1 MTVKNR
7 TILVLSM
14 AIFICMAAPTRVI
27 AACLGDKSAQP
38 LKVYIVPQLTASQ
51 TYTRWVPLLERIGKN
66 TEQCFELIV
75 PVSIPQFE
83 ADLANGRPDFV
94 FMNPYH
100 MAMKWRNHQYV
111 PLVASSEPIFGVIT
125 VRRDGKQ
132 RSLTDLSGSKIGF
145 PAPNA
150 FAASLLI
157 RSMLDVNG
165 IAFEPDYLKTHS
177 NVYRS
182 VVRGA
187 VAAGGGIHATLS
199 AEPAELQ
206 EELHILAETKR
217 YTAHPFS
224 ASACVPVVIQKR
236 VQAAF
241 INLANT
247 DEGTE
252 LLSRIQMKKPM
263 EVTYKDNYQAL
274 EALKLEKYVVKSV
287 D

>member
-1 MTVKNR
+1 MTVKKR
-7 TILVLSM
+7 TILVLSIVVSVGM
-14 AIFICMAAPTRVI
+14 FAPNGVM

-51 TYTRWVPLLERIGKN
+51 IYTRWGPLLDQIGKN
-66 TEQCFELIV
+66 TEQCFDLIV

-111 PLVASSEPIFGVIT
+111 PLVASSEPIFGLIT

-132 RSLTDLSGSKIGF
+132 SSLKDLSGSKIGF

-157 RSMLDVNG
+157 RSMLATNG

-182 VVRGA
+182 VARGD
-187 VAAGGGIHATLS
+187 VTAGGGIHATLS
-199 AEPAELQ
+199 AEPPELQ
-206 EELHILAETKR
+206 DELRILMETKR

-224 ASACVPVVIQKR
+224 ASARVPVVIQKR
-236 VQAAF
+236 VQTAF
-241 INLANT
+241 LNLAKTN
-247 DEGTE
+247 EGAE
-252 LLSRIQMKKPM
+252 LLNRIQLAKPM

-274 EALKLEKYVVKSV
+274 EALKLEKYVVKSA

>member
-7 TILVLSM
+7 TILVLSTVVT
-14 AIFICMAAPTRVI
+14 ICMAAPTGVL
-27 AACLGDKSAQP
+27 AACLGDKSAEP

-51 TYTRWVPLLERIGKN
+51 TYTRWGPLLDQIGKN
-66 TEQCFELIV
+66 MEQCFDLIV

-100 MAMKWRNHQYV
+100 MAMKWRNHQYI

-125 VRRDGKQ
+125 VRRDSKQ
-132 RSLTDLSGSKIGF
+132 NALKDLSGSKIGF

-157 RSMLDVNG
+157 RSMLDSNG

-182 VVRGA
+182 VARGA
-187 VAAGGGIHATLS
+187 VTAGGGIHATLS

-206 EELHILAETKR
+206 DELRILAETKR

-224 ASACVPVVIQKR
+224 ASARVPEAIQQR

-241 INLANT
+241 LNLAKT
-247 DEGTE
+247 KEGAE
-252 LLSRIQMKKPM
+252 LLNRIQLTKPM

>member
-1 MTVKNR
+1 MTVKDR
-7 TILVLSM
+7 TFLVLSM
-14 AIFICMAAPTRVI
+14 AVLVCMAVPNSVI

-51 TYTRWVPLLERIGKN
+51 TYTRWSPLLDQIGKN
-66 TEQCFELIV
+66 TEQCFDLIV
-75 PVSIPQFE
+75 PVTIPQFE
-83 ADLANGRPDFV
+83 ADLAKGRPDFA

-100 MAMKWRNHQYV
+100 MAMKWRNHQYI

-125 VRRDGKQ
+125 VRRESKQ
-132 RSLTDLSGSKIGF
+132 SSLKDLSGSKIGF

-157 RSMLDVNG
+157 RSMLVSNG

-182 VVRGA
+182 VARGD
-187 VAAGGGIHATLS
+187 VTAGGGIHATLS

-206 EELHILAETKR
+206 DELRILAETKR
-217 YTAHPFS
+217 YTAHPFA
-224 ASACVPVVIQKR
+224 ASARVPEVIQKR
-236 VQAAF
+236 VQTAF
-241 INLANT
+241 LNLAKTN
-247 DEGTE
+247 EGAE
-252 LLSRIQMKKPM
+252 LLSRIQMTKPM
-263 EVTYKDNYQAL
+263 EVTYKNNYQDL
-274 EALKLEKYVVKSV
+274 EALKLEKFVVKSA

>member
-7 TILVLSM
+7 TILVLSTVV
-14 AIFICMAAPTRVI
+14 AICVAAPTGVL
-27 AACLGDKSAQP
+27 AACLGDKSAEP

-51 TYTRWVPLLERIGKN
+51 TYTRWGPLLDQIGKN
-66 TEQCFELIV
+66 TEQCFDLIV
-75 PVSIPQFE
+75 PVNIPQFE
-83 ADLANGRPDFV
+83 ADLANSRPDFV

-100 MAMKWRNHQYV
+100 MAMKWRNHQYI

-125 VRRDGKQ
+125 VRRDSKQ
-132 RSLTDLSGSKIGF
+132 NALKDLSGSKIGF

-157 RSMLDVNG
+157 RSMLDSNG

-182 VVRGA
+182 VARGA
-187 VAAGGGIHATLS
+187 VTAGGGIHATLS

-206 EELHILAETKR
+206 DELRILAETKR

-224 ASACVPVVIQKR
+224 ASARVPEVIQKR

-241 INLANT
+241 LNLAKT
-247 DEGTE
+247 KEGAE
-252 LLSRIQMKKPM
+252 LLNRIQLTKPM

>member
-1 MTVKNR
+1 L
-7 TILVLSM
+7 I
-14 AIFICMAAPTRVI
+14 I
-27 AACLGDKSAQP
+27 ATGSVHASCLGDAAVKP
-38 LKVYIVPQLTASQ
+38 VKVYIVPQLTASQ
-51 TYTRWVPLLERIGKN
+51 IYTRWSPLLDQVGKN
-66 TEQCFELIV
+66 AQLCFDLIV

-83 ADLANGRPDFV
+83 ADLANGKPDFV

-100 MAMKWRNHQYV
+100 MAMKWRNHQYI

-125 VRRDGKQ
+125 VKRDGKQ
-132 RSLTDLSGSKIGF
+132 NSLKDLSGSKIGF

-157 RSMLDVNG
+157 RSMLDSHG

-182 VVRGA
+182 VFRGA
-187 VAAGGGIHATLS
+187 VTAGGGIHATLS

-206 EELHILAETKR
+206 SELRILAETKR

-224 ASACVPVVIQKR
+224 ASARVPLVIQKR

-241 INLANT
+241 LNLANT

-252 LLSRIQMKKPM
+252 LLNRIQMKKPM

>member
-1 MTVKNR
+1 M
-7 TILVLSM
+7 
-14 AIFICMAAPTRVI
+14 FAPKGAI

-51 TYTRWVPLLERIGKN
+51 TYTRWGPLLDQIGKN
-66 TEQCFELIV
+66 TEQCFDLIV

-100 MAMKWRNHQYV
+100 MAMKWRNHQYI

-125 VRRDGKQ
+125 VRRDSTQ
-132 RSLTDLSGSKIGF
+132 SSLRDLSGSKIGF

-157 RSMLDVNG
+157 RSMLATNG

-182 VVRGA
+182 VARGD
-187 VAAGGGIHATLS
+187 VTAGGGIHATLS
-199 AEPAELQ
+199 AEPTELQ
-206 EELHILAETKR
+206 DELRILAETKR
-217 YTAHPFS
+217 YTAHPFA
-224 ASACVPVVIQKR
+224 ASARVPVAIQKR
-236 VQAAF
+236 VQTAF
-241 INLANT
+241 LNLAKTN
-247 DEGTE
+247 EGAE
-252 LLSRIQMKKPM
+252 LLNRIQLTKPM